1 MPQSISRWFGHLSV
15 ERCVVSR
22 RASPLTATYEEIDS
36 MAKQHKACRACKHE
50 KRTEI
55 DRALVSGEAP
65 RQVASRYGLSAT
77 GVQRHQKHITSSLVK
92 AREAKEVG
100 QASNVLSFVRGLVA
114 KAHQFTDLAEQ
125 KGDLRTAM
133 SGLRELTRM
142 AELLAKLTG
151 EIDQRSQTNVLNVHV
166 TPEAAAKIAETYL
179 ARRRPPAELTET
191 IDVNVNA

>member
-1 MPQSISRWFGHLSV
+1 
-15 ERCVVSR
+15 
-22 RASPLTATYEEIDS
+22 

-50 KRTEI
+50 KRTEL

-100 QASNVLSFVRGLVA
+100 QASNVLSFVRSLVV
-114 KAHQFTDLAEQ
+114 KAHQFTDQAEQ

-151 EIDQRSQTNVLNVHV
+151 ELDQRSETNIVNVHV

-179 ARRRPPAELTET
+179 ARRRAPAELTET

>member
-1 MPQSISRWFGHLSV
+1 
-15 ERCVVSR
+15 
-22 RASPLTATYEEIDS
+22 
-36 MAKQHKACRACKHE
+36 MAKQHRACRACKHE
-50 KRTEI
+50 KRNEI

-77 GVQRHQKHITSSLVK
+77 GLQRHQKHITSSLVK
-92 AREAKEVG
+92 AREAVEVG

-151 EIDQRSQTNVLNVHV
+151 ELEQRGETNIVNVHV

-179 ARRRPPAELTET
+179 ARRRSPAELPEV

>member
-1 MPQSISRWFGHLSV
+1 
-15 ERCVVSR
+15 
-22 RASPLTATYEEIDS
+22 
-36 MAKQHKACRACKHE
+36 MAKQHTACRACRHE
-50 KRTEI
+50 KRSEI
-55 DRALVSGEAP
+55 DRALLSGDAP
-65 RQVASRYGLSAT
+65 RQVASRYDGLSAT
-77 GVQRHQKHITSSLVK
+77 GLQRHQKHITSSLVK
-92 AREAKEVG
+92 ARDAKEVG
-100 QASNVLSFVRGLVA
+100 QASSVLSFVRGLVA

-151 EIDQRSQTNVLNVHV
+151 ELDQRSETNILNVHV

-179 ARRRPPAELTET
+179 ARRRAPAELTET